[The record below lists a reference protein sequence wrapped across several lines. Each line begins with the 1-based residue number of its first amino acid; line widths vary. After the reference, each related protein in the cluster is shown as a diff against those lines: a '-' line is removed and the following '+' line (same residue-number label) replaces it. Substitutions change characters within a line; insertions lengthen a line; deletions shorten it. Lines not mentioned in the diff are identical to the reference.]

1 MLDNEGILLQYLNDA
16 EKDMRLTYK
25 TEYPL
30 STASTFKIGGP
41 ASYAVFPQNV
51 DEMASLCS
59 LCRSI
64 SVPFI
69 VIGNGSNL
77 LFDDS
82 GYEGV
87 VIFTGELKTI
97 SIDGTTVF
105 AECGVS
111 LTHLSSVCGK
121 EGLSGLEFA
130 YGIPGSLGG
139 AVYMNAGAYGGEMKD
154 VIVSVD
160 YYDLDSDELGSFE
173 CEECAFEYRGSIFN
187 RSNKIILSATLSLV
201 CADKDEIKRQMD
213 EYMTSRKEKQ
223 PLNFPSAGSTFKR
236 YPGYFTA
243 KLIDEAS
250 LKGFSVGGAQVS
262 PKHAG
267 FVVNTGNA
275 TSDDVKALIEHIKA
289 VIKEKV
295 GIDIECEVKFISD
308 PKGKV

>member
-1 MLDNEGILLQYLNDA
+1 MLDNEGILLKYLSDA
-16 EKDMRLTYK
+16 EKEMRLTYK

-41 ASYAVFPQNV
+41 AAYAVFPRSV
-51 DEMASLCS
+51 DELSSLCAF
-59 LCRSI
+59 CRSI

-87 VIFTGELKTI
+87 VIFTTELKTV

-111 LTHLSSVCGK
+111 LTHLSSLCGK

-130 YGIPGSLGG
+130 YGIPGSVGG

-154 VIVSVD
+154 VILSVD
-160 YYDLDSDELGSFE
+160 YYDLDNDETGSFE
-173 CEECAFEYRGSIFN
+173 CDSCAFEYRGSIFN
-187 RSNKIILSATLSLV
+187 RSNKIILSSKFKLTSS
-201 CADKDEIKRQMD
+201 DKDAIKEQME
-213 EYMTSRKEKQ
+213 EYMRSRIEKQ

-243 KLIDEAS
+243 KLIDDAS
-250 LKGFSVGGAQVS
+250 LKGFSIGGAQVS

-267 FVVNTGNA
+267 FIVNTGNA